1 MNLDL
6 AALLWITFTF
16 MLAGVVKGVI
26 GMGLPL
32 IAMGLLTAVIGL
44 HPAQALMLAPAFVTN
59 VWHAL
64 AGGQSRVIFKRIWP
78 FLICAT
84 ISIWIGAMTLKTVDV
99 RLLSALLGLLL
110 AAYGVLG
117 LLRPPLKVSPA
128 RETAT
133 GIAAG
138 LVNGILA
145 GMTGSFSLPGVPWL
159 QAIGLTQGQLIQAM
173 GMLFSL
179 STLGLASALGSQRLL
194 TAEFGLLSVAAIL
207 PALAGM
213 VLGQRL
219 RQRLSERQFKL
230 IFFTSMIVLGFYIM
244 VQTLMSTPAL

>member
-1 MNLDL
+1 
-6 AALLWITFTF
+6 
-16 MLAGVVKGVI
+16 
-26 GMGLPL
+26 
-32 IAMGLLTAVIGL
+32 
-44 HPAQALMLAPAFVTN
+44 
-59 VWHAL
+59 
-64 AGGQSRVIFKRIWP
+64 
-78 FLICAT
+78 
-84 ISIWIGAMTLKTVDV
+84 MTLKTVDV